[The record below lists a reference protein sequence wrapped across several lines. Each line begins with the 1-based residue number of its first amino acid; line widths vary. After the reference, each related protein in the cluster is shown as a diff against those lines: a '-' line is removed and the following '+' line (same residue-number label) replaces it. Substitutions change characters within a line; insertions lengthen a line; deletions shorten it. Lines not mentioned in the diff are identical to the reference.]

1 MRTPTLRVLTLPVAT
16 MVAAL
21 LTGCGTEP
29 GPTAENAPGLAA
41 ARHVVQHSKST
52 ISEDNYSI
60 NPCNGETVHFIGT
73 ITEQANVVSVD
84 DATLHIEVE
93 SQLSATATGL
103 TTGTSYRVHATSG
116 LSFNVPAVTAPNVT
130 FTERDHFHFHSE
142 TPGLSFMGAFF
153 VHIVALPSGEVKVT
167 REVDSEDGV
176 CLG

>member
-1 MRTPTLRVLTLPVAT
+1 MRTPTLRILTLPVAT

-21 LTGCGTEP
+21 LTGCGAEP
-29 GPTAENAPGLAA
+29 GPTADNAPGLAA
-41 ARHVVQHSKST
+41 AGHAPQHSKST
-52 ISEDNYSI
+52 IPEDNYSI

-73 ITEQANVVSVD
+73 ITEQTNVVNVD
-84 DATLHIEVE
+84 DATLHIEVG
-93 SQLSATATGL
+93 SQLSATGSGL

-116 LSFNVPAVTAPNVT
+116 FSFNSPTVTAPNAT
-130 FTERDHFHFHSE
+130 FTERDRFHFHSE

-153 VHIVALPSGEVKVT
+153 VHVVVLPRGEVRVT